1 MTNSSV
7 RTKNMLE
14 YRHKTILYNRKSKG
28 KMAANISKRSPLVSI
43 LIPVYNTD
51 TSLLTRS
58 MNSVLS
64 QSYQDIE
71 VIIIDD
77 GSAVECSRQCDAFAL
92 ADSRVTVIHQI
103 NMGVSVARNVGL
115 NHCNGDWVMF
125 VDPDDELLQGSI
137 EEAIELA
144 EANDVDILYGTI
156 EDAWGESRR
165 STRNLSIEE
174 NTVVIC
180 SDNKDL
186 HDIAEYFITH
196 IYNND
201 ASLRLPV
208 FTGPVA
214 KLFKKSVAANVRFPQ
229 NVYVAEDNIYN
240 SRAVLLAKRIGIVN
254 HCWYRYWHRHG
265 SALASLDFASVSES
279 FCSYLRK
286 YVTGAK
292 LSDDSYY
299 GGCCNIFFATLNSM
313 ASSGE
318 LNWQTLSNG
327 CSLPQFKEA
336 FENFKWNEYIYPK
349 FSIKMNYRL
358 FSKHHLAT
366 FWLIYKIWKNSIYKM
381 Q

>member
-1 MTNSSV
+1 MLAILTAQGMTNSSV

-186 HDIAEYFITH
+186 HDIAEYFIR
-196 IYNND
+196 IYITMMH
-201 ASLRLPV
+201 RFVCRYLPV
-208 FTGPVA
+208 P
-214 KLFKKSVAANVRFPQ
+214 
-229 NVYVAEDNIYN
+229 
-240 SRAVLLAKRIGIVN
+240 
-254 HCWYRYWHRHG
+254 
-265 SALASLDFASVSES
+265 
-279 FCSYLRK
+279 
-286 YVTGAK
+286 
-292 LSDDSYY
+292 
-299 GGCCNIFFATLNSM
+299 
-313 ASSGE
+313 
-318 LNWQTLSNG
+318 
-327 CSLPQFKEA
+327 
-336 FENFKWNEYIYPK
+336 
-349 FSIKMNYRL
+349 
-358 FSKHHLAT
+358 
-366 FWLIYKIWKNSIYKM
+366 
-381 Q
+381 